1 MYERGNNLMK
11 ITKAYEILVDEI
23 VQMMGFLFE
32 PLSLSVSFYAPISLP
47 LSLSHSFA
55 HSHPCP
61 FRDGL
66 LTTIVIHG
74 MFVGIFHRS
83 PIKITTYAST
93 CTHTHTAVPP
103 NPYTSTR
110 SQTCLLYIFG
120 IHITKPYRSNGH
132 EHTLGE

>member
-93 CTHTHTAVPP
+93 CTHTHRCAAQSIHFYKISNMSIVY
-103 NPYTSTR
+103 N
-110 SQTCLLYIFG
+110 LEYI
-120 IHITKPYRSNGH
+120 
-132 EHTLGE
+132 